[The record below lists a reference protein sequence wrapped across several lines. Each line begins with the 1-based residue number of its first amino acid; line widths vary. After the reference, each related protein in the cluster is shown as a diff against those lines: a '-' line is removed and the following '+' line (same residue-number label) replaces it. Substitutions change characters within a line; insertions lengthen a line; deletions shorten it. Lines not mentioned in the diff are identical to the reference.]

1 MTDQTGDVVPVYEG
15 PVLSSAKAGI
25 TLLPKKPMS
34 HTRRFLK
41 NMRLLRVWLRRR
53 QAAVCLTAGVVREKF
68 VTPFL
73 VVSKVVIAASST

>member
-1 MTDQTGDVVPVYEG
+1 MIDQTGDVVPVPEG

-25 TLLPKKPMS
+25 TLLTKKPMS
-34 HTRRFLK
+34 HTSRFRYF
-41 NMRLLRVWLRRR
+41 MRLLRVLLCRR